1 MSPDPGPYLR
11 RYVSELRQS
20 NAIRLA
26 AVEQAFL
33 TVPRHLFL
41 SKFYHCTSSTQS
53 AEDAFVLHGPSNTIE
68 DEWEV
73 IYSDRALV
81 TQLRNRRPSSSAS
94 KPSLVA
100 RMLEYLELRA
110 GMRVLEIGTG
120 TGYNA
125 ALLAVLVG
133 DQQSVV
139 TLDVSAELVARARSA
154 LTASGYPGVRVYV
167 RDGFYGDP
175 ERGPYDRIVATVG
188 CPDLSPHWVGQLAKT
203 GIMLIPLEHAGHHPL
218 IRIWTESGHVRGR
231 IVEWTGFV
239 RIAGRLEGSGPAC
252 RRLALR
258 DDWTRLA
265 QEGLIR
271 EHALWEGYGAGPR
284 LPGVPWGSRAVDL
297 FFFLSLRDARATWTP
312 WGFGLVDSEGGWA
325 LVSDDRIYSC
335 GDQQPVRDLKQLY
348 EEWEVSGAPGI
359 FDYEMEF
366 VPQKRV
372 RAGTPPG
379 AHVVTRR
386 FFQQQVSVP

>member
-11 RYVSELRQS
+11 RYVRELRES
-20 NAIRLA
+20 NAIRSA

-41 SKFYHCTSSTQS
+41 RNFSRWTSPNDPSTPI
-53 AEDAFVLHGPSNTIE
+53 GN
-68 DEWEV
+68 EWEV
-73 IYSDRALV
+73 VYSDRALV
-81 TQLRNRRPSSSAS
+81 TQVQDNRPSSSAS
-94 KPSLVA
+94 QPSLVA

-133 DQQSVV
+133 DHRSVV

-154 LTASGYPGVRVYV
+154 LAAVGHPGVRVFV

-188 CPDLSPHWVGQLAKT
+188 CPDLSPHWVDQLAET

-218 IRIWTESGHVRGR
+218 VRVWTESGHVRGR

-239 RIAGRLEGSGPAC
+239 GITGRLEGSGPVR
-252 RRLALR
+252 RRLVLR
-258 DDWTRLA
+258 DNWTRLA
-265 QEGLIR
+265 HEGLIR
-271 EHALWEGYGAGPR
+271 EHALWDGYTAGPR
-284 LPGVPWGSRAVDL
+284 RPGAPWGSRAVDL
-297 FFFLSLRDARATWTP
+297 FFALSLRDARVTWTP
-312 WGFGLVDSEGGWA
+312 WGFGLVDPESGWA
-325 LVSDDRIYSC
+325 LVSDDRIYSY
-335 GDQQPVRDLKQLY
+335 GDQQQVRDLNQLY
-348 EEWEVSGAPGI
+348 QEWEAGGAPSI
-359 FDYEMEF
+359 FAYDMEF
-366 VPQKRV
+366 VPQGRV
-372 RAGTPPG
+372 RAGAPPG
-379 AHVVTRR
+379 THVVMRR